1 MFKLISKDF
10 KNNDNIPSEFTCDG
24 RNISPHLLWSG
35 VPKGTKSFAL
45 SVTDPDSSG
54 GLWIHW
60 LVYDISGNVNEIQ
73 RGNLFVEAKELTND
87 FGKNSYGGPCPSLG
101 THRYY
106 FTLYALSAEKMTGIT
121 KNNFFE
127 KIKVFTL
134 KKAEIMGYYKKQ

>member
-45 SVTDPDSSG
+45 SVTDPDSPG

-106 FTLYALSAEKMTGIT
+106 FTLYALSTEKMTGIT